1 MSANCAD
8 MDGEIMRRPD
18 EIIDRVQTWG
28 GAIELSTAQNRAL
41 LEYIAALEA
50 ERDTLQMNPD
60 MAKQFVEAGLR
71 AGGVVLALE
80 NLLSRYRQIVMVV
93 TNSIEAAD
101 NDPAVMQVM
110 RALREFEELKRGGG
124 DEAREK

>member
-1 MSANCAD
+1 MNTEDSK
-8 MDGEIMRRPD
+8 
-18 EIIDRVQTWG
+18 
-28 GAIELSTAQNRAL
+28 AL
-41 LEYIAALEA
+41 
-50 ERDTLQMNPD
+50 
-60 MAKQFVEAGLR
+60 FEAGLH

-101 NDPAVMQVM
+101 NDPAVMQAM